1 MLTAYAY
8 RTLLLHAKILRLGL
22 IILWLV
28 EKRER
33 IKDISWKMSTTKK
46 NGSSRCTQSAR
57 SDGELVIGISWHG
70 RPPLHAFRLGLI

>member
-33 IKDISWKMSTTKK
+33 IKDISWKMSTTE
-46 NGSSRCTQSAR
+46 NMAVAAAR
-57 SDGELVIGISWHG
+57 RVREVM
-70 RPPLHAFRLGLI
+70 AN